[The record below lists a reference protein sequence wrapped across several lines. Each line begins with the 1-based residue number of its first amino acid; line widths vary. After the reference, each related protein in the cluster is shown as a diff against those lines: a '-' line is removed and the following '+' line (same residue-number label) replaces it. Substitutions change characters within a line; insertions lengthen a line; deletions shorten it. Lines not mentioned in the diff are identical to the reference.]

1 MREKLIELISFF
13 GDCLTTEQREIVPDT
28 RVVEIADHL
37 LANGVTLDNQVSSS
51 KWIPVTEE
59 TPEESTNVL
68 LRIKCKTTGTTAVTV
83 GYCFT
88 YYWCHQPMGLRW
100 FERWRASYEPAGGVL
115 DDSWDVTHWMKL
127 PKEPKEDANG

>member
-1 MREKLIELISFF
+1 MLADELTFAK
-13 GDCLTTEQREIVPDT
+13 DTNVP
-28 RVVEIADHL
+28 
-37 LANGVTLDNQVSSS
+37 S
-51 KWIPVTEE
+51 KWISVAEE

-100 FERWRASYEPAGGVL
+100 YERWRASYEPAGGVL

>member
-1 MREKLIELISFF
+1 MREKLIELLRAVQYQGNAIHGYHDRYIQNSE
-13 GDCLTTEQREIVPDT
+13 L
-28 RVVEIADHL
+28 ADHL
-37 LANGVTLDNQVSSS
+37 LANGVTLTDTNVG

-59 TPEESTNVL
+59 TPAESKDVL
-68 LRIKCKTTGTTAVTV
+68 LLVKSQTTGTTAVTV

-100 FERWRASYEPAGGVL
+100 YERWRASYEPAGGVL